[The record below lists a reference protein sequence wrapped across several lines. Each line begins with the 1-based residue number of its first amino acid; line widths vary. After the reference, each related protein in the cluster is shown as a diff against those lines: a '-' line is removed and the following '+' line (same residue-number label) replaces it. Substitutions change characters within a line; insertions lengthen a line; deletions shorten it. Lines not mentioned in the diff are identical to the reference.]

1 MLFTKSSEDEEVVE
15 VEKGRHR
22 EGEKKWGKEE
32 IEGQEKDEEKEM
44 YINKTK
50 KERRIKRKEEVKVNA
65 EGEREG
71 RPTERR
77 GEGNVDIQDEEEGTD
92 QEEGRR

>member
-1 MLFTKSSEDEEVVE
+1 
-15 VEKGRHR
+15 
-22 EGEKKWGKEE
+22 
-32 IEGQEKDEEKEM
+32 M

-77 GEGNVDIQDEEEGTD
+77 EGNVDIQDEEEGTD